1 MQATFN
7 DLVNNVRNLSLTE
20 KLEIKDIV
28 EKSIIDE
35 QRKEI
40 YDSYLECKQEHK
52 ENKLKFSSD
61 INTLKSMMDK

>member
-35 QRKEI
+35 QRKKI
-40 YDSYLECKQEHK
+40 YDSYLESKQEHK
-52 ENKLKFSSD
+52 EDTLTFSNN
-61 INTLKSMMDK
+61 IKTLKNIMDE